1 MATKITKKD
10 NFQYV
15 MSLPGVAGD
24 ERAMAFL
31 QAELDKLTEKSA
43 TRKPTAVQVEN
54 EKLNQEILDLLEQNR
69 IYLTSEVI
77 GLNQAWVDARMST
90 SKMASRLNDL
100 VKAGKLTKSVVKGR
114 SYFQLA

>member
-10 NFQYV
+10 NLHYI
-15 MSLPGVAGD
+15 MSLPGVMAD
-24 ERAMAFL
+24 ERAVTFL
-31 QAELDKLTEKSA
+31 QGELDKLAEKSA
-43 TRKPTAVQVEN
+43 SRKPTAVQVEN
-54 EKLNQEILDLLEQNR
+54 EKLNQEILGLLEQNR